1 MPEVAA
7 PVGEFSTRQ
16 TAQEAAR
23 SKNNADVVNKTLK
36 AKGKNVGE
44 AMGKDSFLKLLVT
57 ELRHQDPTQPMA
69 DKEFIAQMA
78 QFSSLEQMQ
87 NMSTAMTSMNK
98 KAKMS
103 EAYDLIG
110 KRIEAFN
117 PQTNQKI
124 DGVVSHIVRS
134 GDDINLVVNGNQVS
148 PDDVSAIYPP
158 SKPAEEQRPRETI
171 VRKPSPYDVSLS
183 PNPVNN
189 DISTKGQAV
198 RSYGSQEVPA
208 AKKTVDQIQ

>member
-1 MPEVAA
+1 MPEAIA
-7 PVGEFSTRQ
+7 PKREVSLRQ
-16 TAQEAAR
+16 SPEEAAR
-23 SKNNADVVNKTLK
+23 SRNNADAVNKTLK
-36 AKGKNVGE
+36 ARGKNVGE

-87 NMSTAMTSMNK
+87 NMSTAMTSLNK
-98 KAKMS
+98 KARMS

-124 DGVVSHIVRS
+124 EGVVSHIVRS
-134 GDDINLVVNGNQVS
+134 GDDINLVVGGNKVS

-158 SKPAEEQRPRETI
+158 EKQKEEPRVKETAA
-171 VRKPSPYDVSLS
+171 RKPSPYDVPLS
-183 PNPVNN
+183 PTMVNN
-189 DISTKGQAV
+189 DTAPKGQAI

-208 AKKTVDQIQ
+208 AKQTVDQIQ

>member
-1 MPEVAA
+1 
-7 PVGEFSTRQ
+7 
-16 TAQEAAR
+16 
-23 SKNNADVVNKTLK
+23 
-36 AKGKNVGE
+36 
-44 AMGKDSFLKLLVT
+44 MGKDSFLKLLVT

-87 NMSTAMTSMNK
+87 NMSTAMTSLNK
-98 KAKMS
+98 KARLS

-117 PQTNQKI
+117 PLTNQRI

-134 GDDINLVVNGNQVS
+134 GDDINLVVNGNPVS

-158 SKPAEEQRPRETI
+158 AKQTEEPRARETI
-171 VRKPSPYDVSLS
+171 TRKPSPYDVPLS
-183 PNPVNN
+183 PAPVNK
-189 DISTKGQAV
+189 DTAPKGQAI
-198 RSYGSQEVPA
+198 RSYGSQEAPA
-208 AKKTVDQIQ
+208 VKQTVDQIQ